1 MFTLDAWFRG
11 LLEVAVVSFVV
22 LAMGALVTWRLK
34 QPVERLRAIQW
45 TFAAL
50 LAALIARNRRCC
62 RRSLCA
68 GCRQPK
74 RLPHPQMNQLHS
86 LPTTSSVLM

>member
-11 LLEVAVVSFVV
+11 LLELAVVSFLV
-22 LAMGALVTWRLK
+22 LGVGALVTWRLK

-50 LAALIARNRRCC
+50 IAALVRTNRRSAAAYFALVACNGSDC
-62 RRSLCA
+62 RC
-68 GCRQPK
+68 
-74 RLPHPQMNQLHS
+74 PQMNRLHS
-86 LPTTSSVLM
+86 LPTNSSVLM